1 MATTKIRSSSIEDG
15 QVSNADLSATIAV
28 TGGQIADDAVTLAK
42 MAGGTD
48 GNLITY
54 DASGDPAYVATGAAT
69 NILTSNGAGAAPTF
83 QAAAAGGLSYA
94 QQWRLTSDLS
104 CSNVDTYL
112 YANWEKPESEDSPG
126 VIGTD
131 MVVDATTS
139 ATLSG
144 AWTFPATGVWY
155 VAWRCQT
162 LSNTSNHDFTPKLWT
177 TDDNGSN
184 WYVAASA
191 MRLNRTGYTQPNLVD
206 YIVSI
211 SDVTTHKVRVSG
223 VVSVNASVIESDTNE
238 NRCAMTFIKL
248 GD

>member
-1 MATTKIRSSSIEDG
+1 MASEVKANKISPATGTT
-15 QVSNADLSATIAV
+15 LSVGDSGDTLALATDAV
-28 TGGQIADDAVTLAK
+28 TGFQVGSDAAGDVLYHDGTDYTRLAK
-42 MAGGTD
+42 PGT
-48 GNLITY
+48 
-54 DASGDPAYVATGAAT
+54 PADEVLTFATGA
-69 NILTSNGAGAAPTF
+69 SAPSWV
-83 QAAAAGGLSYA
+83 AAAGGLSYA

-131 MVVDATTS
+131 MVVDSTTS

-162 LSNTSNHDFTPKLWT
+162 LANTSSHDFTPKLWT

-184 WYVAASA
+184 WYEAASA
-191 MRLNRTGYTQPNLVD
+191 MRLNRQNYTSPNLVD

-223 VVSVNASVIESDTNE
+223 VVSTNTSIIESDTDS